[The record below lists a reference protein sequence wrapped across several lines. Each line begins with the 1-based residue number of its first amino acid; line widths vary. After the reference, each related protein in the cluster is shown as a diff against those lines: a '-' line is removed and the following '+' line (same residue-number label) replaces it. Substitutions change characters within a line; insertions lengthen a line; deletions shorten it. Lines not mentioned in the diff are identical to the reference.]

1 MFGRL
6 KQYVFSG
13 VKNHHKDETNRR
25 IIVLNLF
32 AAVGMSIT
40 FLLGTRAF
48 IDAEYS
54 LSTTL
59 YIASVVFATSQQL
72 QVRFS
77 TARARTWSITLLI
90 SCLMV
95 LTLLLIITGG
105 KDNTG
110 PLWMYLVPPVTMF
123 FAGFVGGLL
132 ALIAFTITCAIF
144 LFGFNDAAFVADYT
158 YAFKTRLLY
167 SFLTVSFLS
176 AFYEYSRQK
185 SYDTALY
192 LSEQFER
199 QAKHDHLTNLLN
211 RRGAQQCLDREYAR
225 MLRSKRPFS
234 VAIADVDRFKSI
246 NDTLGHEQGDEV
258 LRQIAKIFSSRLRGQ
273 DILARWGGEEFMF
286 IFADT
291 NEAGAVK
298 ALESIKEVLNKAPL
312 DINSKQI
319 HVTSSFGVSE
329 VSADMDTS
337 SAIRRADQALYFAK
351 DTGRN
356 RVCASSSI
364 SPSPLSSST
373 LLKEE

>member
-1 MFGRL
+1 M
-6 KQYVFSG
+6 V
-13 VKNHHKDETNRR
+13 
-25 IIVLNLF
+25 NLF

-40 FLLGTRAF
+40 FLLGTRAL

-59 YIASVVFATSQQL
+59 YIASIVFAVSQQL

-77 TARARTWSITLLI
+77 SASARTWSITLLI

-123 FAGFVGGLL
+123 FAGFVRGLL
-132 ALIAFTITCAIF
+132 ALIAFTITCAIL
-144 LFGFNDAAFVADYT
+144 LFGFNDAAFVANYT

-211 RRGAQQCLDREYAR
+211 RRGAQQCLD
-225 MLRSKRPFS
+225 
-234 VAIADVDRFKSI
+234 
-246 NDTLGHEQGDEV
+246 
-258 LRQIAKIFSSRLRGQ
+258 
-273 DILARWGGEEFMF
+273 
-286 IFADT
+286 
-291 NEAGAVK
+291 
-298 ALESIKEVLNKAPL
+298 
-312 DINSKQI
+312 
-319 HVTSSFGVSE
+319 
-329 VSADMDTS
+329 
-337 SAIRRADQALYFAK
+337 
-351 DTGRN
+351 
-356 RVCASSSI
+356 
-364 SPSPLSSST
+364 
-373 LLKEE
+373 

>member
-1 MFGRL
+1 MLGRL

-13 VKNHHKDETNRR
+13 VKSHHKDETNRR
-25 IIVLNLF
+25 IIVVNLF
-32 AAVGMSIT
+32 AAVGTSIT
-40 FLLGTRAF
+40 FLLGIRAF

-59 YIASVVFATSQQL
+59 FIASIVFAISQRL

-77 TARARTWSITLLI
+77 SATARTWSITLLI

-123 FAGFVGGLL
+123 FAGFVRGLL
-132 ALIAFTITCAIF
+132 ALIAFTVTCAII
-144 LFGFNDAAFVADYT
+144 LFGFNDASYVADYT

-258 LRQIAKIFSSRLRGQ
+258 LRQISEKFNARLRGQ
-273 DILARWGGEEFMF
+273 DILGRWGGEEFIF
-286 IFADT
+286 IFTDT
-291 NEAGAVK
+291 DEAGAVQ
-298 ALESIKEVLNKAPL
+298 ALESIKELLSKAPL
-312 DINSKQI
+312 SVNGKEI

-329 VSADMDTS
+329 VSAETDIS
-337 SAIRRADQALYFAK
+337 SAIRRADQALYYAK
-351 DTGRN
+351 DNGRN
-356 RVCASSSI
+356 RVCAISSI
-364 SPSPLSSST
+364 NSSPFSSST
-373 LLKEE
+373 SQQV

>member
-1 MFGRL
+1 MLGRL

-13 VKNHHKDETNRR
+13 VKSHYKDETNRR
-25 IIVLNLF
+25 IIVVNLF
-32 AAVGMSIT
+32 AAVGTSIT
-40 FLLGTRAF
+40 FLLGIRAF

-59 YIASVVFATSQQL
+59 FIASIVFAISQRL

-77 TARARTWSITLLI
+77 SATARTWSITLLI

-123 FAGFVGGLL
+123 FAGFVRGLL
-132 ALIAFTITCAIF
+132 ALIAFTVTCAII
-144 LFGFNDAAFVADYT
+144 LFGFNDASYVADYT

-258 LRQIAKIFSSRLRGQ
+258 LRQISVKFNARLRGQ
-273 DILARWGGEEFMF
+273 DILGRWGGEEFIF
-286 IFADT
+286 IFTDT
-291 NEAGAVK
+291 DEAGAVQ
-298 ALESIKEVLNKAPL
+298 ALESIKELLSKAPL
-312 DINSKQI
+312 SVYGKEI

-329 VSADMDTS
+329 VSAETDIS
-337 SAIRRADQALYFAK
+337 SAIRRADQALYYAK
-351 DTGRN
+351 DNGRN
-356 RVCASSSI
+356 RVCAISSI
-364 SPSPLSSST
+364 NSSPFSSST
-373 LLKEE
+373 SQQV